1 MIRGFQLTQLLYR
14 YKFLFLP
21 GNHDANW
28 HSCIHFRSLP
38 RPNHPVSTEF
48 VAVGLSG
55 ATTNGRSGVA
65 ETSFTLAATVA
76 AGGALGALG
85 RYLVISWFGH
95 RLGTG
100 FPYGTLAVNATGSL
114 LLGAFIALGASQ
126 WRIAPDVQAFVAIGV
141 LGAFTTV
148 STFALDTAYL
158 AGQHRRLLAGAY
170 VVLSVA
176 LSLAGAAMGY
186 YLARAAF
193 A

>member
-1 MIRGFQLTQLLYR
+1 M
-14 YKFLFLP
+14 
-21 GNHDANW
+21 A
-28 HSCIHFRSLP
+28 
-38 RPNHPVSTEF
+38 
-48 VAVGLSG
+48 VA
-55 ATTNGRSGVA
+55 
-65 ETSFTLAATVA
+65 VA
-76 AGGALGALG
+76 AGGSLGALG
-85 RYLVISWFGH
+85 RYLAISWLSH

-100 FPYGTLAVNATGSL
+100 FPYGTLAVNAAGSL
-114 LLGAFIALGASQ
+114 LLGAFVALGAGQ
-126 WRIAPDVQAFVAIGV
+126 WRIAPEVQAFVAVGV

>member
-1 MIRGFQLTQLLYR
+1 M
-14 YKFLFLP
+14 
-21 GNHDANW
+21 
-28 HSCIHFRSLP
+28 
-38 RPNHPVSTEF
+38 V
-48 VAVGLSG
+48 
-55 ATTNGRSGVA
+55 

-100 FPYGTLAVNATGSL
+100 FPHGTLAVNAAGSL
-114 LLGAFIALGASQ
+114 LLGAFVALGASQ
-126 WRIAPDVQAFVAIGV
+126 WRMAPEVQAFVAIGV

-158 AGQHRRLLAGAY
+158 AGQHRRLLAGVY
-170 VVLSVA
+170 VVLSVV

-186 YLARAAF
+186 YLARTAF

>member
-1 MIRGFQLTQLLYR
+1 M
-14 YKFLFLP
+14 
-21 GNHDANW
+21 
-28 HSCIHFRSLP
+28 
-38 RPNHPVSTEF
+38 V
-48 VAVGLSG
+48 
-55 ATTNGRSGVA
+55 

-85 RYLVISWFGH
+85 RYLTISWFGH
-95 RLGTG
+95 RLGTR
-100 FPYGTLAVNATGSL
+100 FPYGTLAVNAVGSL
-114 LLGAFIALGASQ
+114 LLGAFVALGASP
-126 WRIAPDVQAFVAIGV
+126 WRIAPEIQVFVAIGV

-170 VVLSVA
+170 VGLSVT
-176 LSLAGAAMGY
+176 LSLTGAALGY